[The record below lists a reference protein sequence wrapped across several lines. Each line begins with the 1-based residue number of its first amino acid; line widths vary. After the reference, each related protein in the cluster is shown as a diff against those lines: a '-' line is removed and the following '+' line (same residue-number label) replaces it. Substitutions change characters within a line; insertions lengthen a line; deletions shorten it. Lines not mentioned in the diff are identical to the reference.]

1 MERRGDQASGNLRGI
16 GRNRKMN
23 TGGHDVNRSF
33 ARYILDLRKP
43 IGLILVTITIFMG
56 YWAIHLPIATRFED
70 LFPAKHPNTLLYR
83 QFRRQYGGAQTLVMM
98 VRVKNGDIFNF
109 KTLHDIQD
117 TTNEVD
123 KLFGVNHNEVFSLA
137 SYRLLYA
144 RALPGELVSTP
155 FMYPKVPDT
164 QSEIEDL
171 KNNVR
176 SNREQLAAF
185 VTPDDKGALIIA
197 SFNEQGLDYKT
208 LFDGVQAIIDKH
220 QDSNTDVYASGAV
233 MFSAWGYH
241 YLPRIQK
248 IFVLSTILMLL
259 ILYLSLG
266 RYTGWWAPM
275 LTGVLSSIW
284 GLGFAS
290 LMGFNFDPIML
301 VIPFIMTA
309 RDVGHGIQW
318 QGRYYD
324 EIARTG
330 DKIEACVSTADSM
343 LRPGILAVL
352 ANVAGIVFIT
362 VGDIPVLRE
371 IGIGGAVWMG
381 ASVAMVFVFQPILA
395 SYLPRPEVR
404 EDGLLNRLMNS
415 GMITGLRDFGSEIV
429 MASVTSG
436 ASRRVLIGAGALA
449 LVVGIV
455 AERKVPIGY
464 QTAGT
469 PIYRPDARINRDTA
483 QISKFVP
490 TNIGWI
496 VLETPEFPSSQSG
509 VGIDTLRMSDDLAN
523 YLMGRGDV
531 VAVLG
536 FSALASK
543 PMNMLLHNGQPKYY
557 ALPDS
562 DSLSASLWGF
572 FFAASAPGEAESYFA
587 ISQSMRNSCI
597 RVMLPDHTYARLK
610 RLRTDIDHFIEERV
624 TADPAL
630 NQVKLRYIGGEAGL
644 YLAADDVIGHLNLVN
659 LSLTLAAIC
668 LACALFF
675 RSVVAGVLFGL
686 SCVAA
691 NFLAFV
697 YMDLNNIGL
706 TVDTLPVISLGV
718 GLGVDYAVYTVAR
731 IRDEVIE
738 GLTLNDA
745 IALSLRSTGVWVF
758 CTFAVMVGGILAWV
772 FSPLLFHS
780 EMSML
785 LILLMSTN
793 LIAGLLLLPALISWV
808 RPAFITRYERGEL
821 AAQHAAS

>member
-1 MERRGDQASGNLRGI
+1 
-16 GRNRKMN
+16 MN
-23 TGGHDVNRSF
+23 TGGHDLHRSF
-33 ARYILDLRKP
+33 ARYILDFRKL
-43 IGLILVTITIFMG
+43 IGVLLIGITIFMG
-56 YWAIHLPIATRFED
+56 YWAMHLPIATRFED

-83 QFRRQYGGAQTLVMM
+83 QFRRQYGGAQTLVVM
-98 VRVKNGDIFNF
+98 VRVKSGDIFNL

-117 TTNEVD
+117 ITNEVD

-155 FMYPKVPDT
+155 FMYPTVPDT
-164 QSEIEDL
+164 QAQIDDL
-171 KNNVR
+171 KNNVH

-185 VTPDDKGALIIA
+185 VTPDDKGALIVA

-208 LFDGVQAIIDKH
+208 LFDGVQQIIDKH
-220 QDSNTDVYASGAV
+220 QDSNTEIYASGAV

-248 IFVLSTILMLL
+248 IFILSTALMLL
-259 ILYLSLG
+259 VLYLSLG
-266 RYTGWWAPM
+266 RYSGWWVPM
-275 LTGVLSSIW
+275 LTGTLSAIW

-309 RDVGHGIQW
+309 RDVSHGIQW

-324 EIARTG
+324 ELARTG
-330 DKIEACVSTADSM
+330 DKVEACVATADSM
-343 LRPGILAVL
+343 LRPGILAIL
-352 ANVAGIVFIT
+352 ANVAGIIFIT
-362 VGDIPVLRE
+362 VGNIPVLRE

-381 ASVAMVFVFQPILA
+381 ASVAMVFVFQPILV
-395 SYLPRPEVR
+395 SYLPRPVVR
-404 EDGLLNRLMNS
+404 ERGLLNKLANS
-415 GMITGLRDFGSEIV
+415 SMIAGLRDFTNGIV
-429 MASVTSG
+429 MAPVKGGTS
-436 ASRRVLIGAGALA
+436 RTVLIGAGVLA
-449 LVVGIV
+449 LLVGIV
-455 AERKVPIGY
+455 AERRVPIGY

-469 PIYRPDARINRDTA
+469 PIYRSDAKINQDTA
-483 QISKFVP
+483 EISKFVP

-523 YLMGRGDV
+523 YLMSRGDV

-587 ISQSMRNSCI
+587 IAQSMRNSCI

-610 RLRTDIDHFIEERV
+610 RLRADIDHFIEERV
-624 TADPAL
+624 TPDPAL

-644 YLAADDVIGHLNLVN
+644 YLAADDVIGHLNMLN

-675 RSVVAGVLFGL
+675 RSVVAGVLFAV
-686 SCVAA
+686 SSVAA

-706 TVDTLPVISLGV
+706 TVDTLPVISIGI
-718 GLGVDYAVYTVAR
+718 GLGADFAIYTVAR
-731 IRDEVIE
+731 IRDEVAS

-745 IALSLRSTGVWVF
+745 IELSLRTTGVWVF

-780 EMSML
+780 EMSVL
-785 LILLMSTN
+785 LILLMTTN
-793 LIAGLLLLPALISWV
+793 LIAGLSLLPALIAWI
-808 RPAFITRYERGEL
+808 RPWFITRYEHGEQS
-821 AAQHAAS
+821 AQHAAS

>member
-1 MERRGDQASGNLRGI
+1 
-16 GRNRKMN
+16 MN
-23 TGGHDVNRSF
+23 TGGHDLHRSF

-43 IGLILVTITIFMG
+43 IGVVLIVITIFMG
-56 YWAIHLPIATRFED
+56 YWAMHLPIATRFED

-83 QFRRQYGGAQTLVMM
+83 QFRRQYGGAQTLVIM
-98 VRVKNGDIFNF
+98 VRVKDGDIFNF

-117 TTNEVD
+117 ITDEVD
-123 KLFGVNHNEVFSLA
+123 KLYGVNHNEVFSLA

-155 FMYPKVPDT
+155 FMYPKVPST
-164 QSEIEDL
+164 QAEIDDL
-171 KNNVR
+171 KNNVH

-185 VTPDDKGALIIA
+185 VTPDDKGALIVA

-208 LFDGVQAIIDKH
+208 LFDGVQQIINKH
-220 QDSNTDVYASGAV
+220 QDSNTSVYASGAV

-248 IFVLSTILMLL
+248 IFILSTVLMLL

-275 LTGVLSSIW
+275 VTGTLSAIW
-284 GLGFAS
+284 GLGFVS

-309 RDVGHGIQW
+309 RDVSHGIQW

-324 EIARTG
+324 ELARTG
-330 DKIEACVSTADSM
+330 DKIEACVAAADLM
-343 LRPGILAVL
+343 LWPGILAIV
-352 ANVAGIVFIT
+352 ANIAGIVFIT

-381 ASVAMVFVFQPILA
+381 ASLAMVFVFQPILI
-395 SYLPRPEVR
+395 SFLPRPEFR
-404 EDGLLNRLMNS
+404 ERSILNRLVS
-415 GMITGLRDFGSEIV
+415 SAPIGRLRNLANGIV
-429 MASVTSG
+429 MAPV
-436 ASRRVLIGAGALA
+436 RRGTPRIVLVGIALLAVVVGIAAERSVLIG
-449 LVVGIV
+449 
-455 AERKVPIGY
+455 Y
-464 QTAGT
+464 QAAGT
-469 PIYRPDARINRDTA
+469 PIYRADAKINQDTA
-483 QISKFVP
+483 EISKFVP

-523 YLMGRGDV
+523 YLMSRGDV

-562 DSLSASLWGF
+562 NSLSASLWGF

-597 RVMLPDHTYARLK
+597 RVMLPDHTYARLE
-610 RLRTDIDHFIEERV
+610 RLRADIDHFVAERV
-624 TADPAL
+624 KTDPAL
-630 NQVKLRYIGGEAGL
+630 DQVKLRYIGGEAGL
-644 YLAADDVIGHLNLVN
+644 YLAADDVIGRLNVIN
-659 LSLTLAAIC
+659 LSLTLVAIG
-668 LACALFF
+668 LACAMFF
-675 RSVVAGVLFGL
+675 RSLVAGLLFAL
-686 SCVAA
+686 SCIAA
-691 NFLAFV
+691 NFVAFM

-706 TVDTLPVISLGV
+706 TVDTLPVISLGI
-718 GLGVDYAVYTVAR
+718 GLGVDYAIYTIAR
-731 IRDEVIE
+731 VRDEVVG

-745 IALSLRSTGVWVF
+745 IALSLRSTGAWVF
-758 CTFAVMVGGILAWV
+758 CTFAVMVGGIFAWV

-780 EMSML
+780 EMSVL

-793 LIAGLLLLPALISWV
+793 LIAGLLLLPALIAWM
-808 RPAFITRYERGEL
+808 RPRFITRYERGEL
-821 AAQHAAS
+821 AQQAVS